1 MSNAVV
7 TTSGRVSALSGRLP
21 HFEGARAIAAYLVLL
36 THAGFISDAINAG
49 VVGRFLARGDW
60 GVAMFFALSG
70 FLLSRAW
77 VRWIQHEGKR
87 PSLKRYA
94 LHRTARILPAYYV
107 VLAAILLTVGAGA
120 DRRTVWSNVFLVQ
133 NYTGA
138 FLPDFFLTWSLVT
151 EVAFYAVLPLLA
163 VVVIRRSVR
172 LSVALIAALGAT
184 TYVYLWLWQGP
195 LAEQAPA
202 FASIWLPGRL
212 DWFCVGML
220 VAVLE
225 YRVRSDRPLLPA
237 LTTRPSWLIVAAVL
251 LYAVAMTPLAGPLA
265 IGGNPT
271 LANILVKQFLYGA
284 MALLVLW
291 ALLAPAASNTWWG
304 RLLDSPVM
312 RWAGR
317 ISYAFFLWHSLV
329 LTYVRKALGL
339 PDFAGGFVVSLIGTT
354 AVTLV
359 ICQLS
364 WWFVERPPL
373 KWVGASTA

>member
-1 MSNAVV
+1 MTSAVAAR
-7 TTSGRVSALSGRLP
+7 SGEAPTRSGRLP
-21 HFEGARAIAAYLVLL
+21 RFEGARAIAAYLVLL

-49 VVGRFLARGDW
+49 VPGRFLARGDW

-77 VRWIQHEGKR
+77 VRWIQHEGRR
-87 PSLKRYA
+87 PDLKRYA

-107 VLAAILLTVGAGA
+107 ALAAILLTVGAGA
-120 DRRTVWSNVFLVQ
+120 DTRTVISNVLLVQ

-163 VVVIRRSVR
+163 LVVIRRRVKTSV
-172 LSVALIAALGAT
+172 VLILLLAVT
-184 TYVYLWLWQGP
+184 TYIYLWLVQGP
-195 LAEQAPA
+195 LADSAPM
-202 FASIWLPGRL
+202 FATIWLPGRL

-225 YRVRSDRPLLPA
+225 YRVRAERPILPMV
-237 LTTRPSWLIVAAVL
+237 THRPSLLMVAAVV
-251 LYAVAMTPLAGPLA
+251 LYGIAMTPVAGPLA
-265 IGGNPT
+265 IGGSPS
-271 LANILVKQFLYGA
+271 LANVLLKQLLYAA

-291 ALLAPAASNTWWG
+291 ALLAPAAGDTWWG
-304 RLLDSPVM
+304 KALDTPLL

-329 LTYVRKALGL
+329 LTYVRKVLDL
-339 PDFAGGFVVSLIGTT
+339 PDFGGGFLVSLVGTT
-354 AVTLV
+354 AVTLIISQV
-359 ICQLS
+359 S
-364 WWFVERPPL
+364 WWVVERPPL